1 MKNLHKEEAYLSKE
15 KTGSFTFVLHSHL
28 PYVLS
33 HGRWPHGADWLNEA
47 AAETY
52 MPLLNVFNRLVN
64 EGISPKVTIGL
75 TPILTEMLAHDS
87 FKTEFKS
94 YLGQKLEAAG
104 NDIAEFERLGQPHHA
119 MLARMWKDFYRNIY
133 KDFLEKYNQNIV
145 AQFAELQKNGH
156 IEIITCGAT
165 HGYFPLLSQDISI
178 QAQVKQ
184 AVSSYIRHYGKQPRG
199 IWLPECAYRPS
210 YEWVPPVQHT
220 EKNPKPYLRK
230 GVEEF
235 LSENK
240 IEYFFIDSHLLKGG
254 KAIGVYLERF
264 EALQTLWSRFSEQ
277 YKPLPEDTEK
287 TPYNIYWVGPAA
299 DGNMP
304 VAIFTRDPK
313 TGLQVWSGEHGYPG
327 DPNYLDFHKKRFP
340 GGLRYWRVTNA
351 KADLADKTEYVP
363 EKAIARIPEQAKHF
377 KDLVKATLIEH
388 HKNAGAAGI
397 VVSPYDA
404 ELFGHWWFEGP
415 EWLYQTI
422 RAIHNDGEID
432 MVTAGEYL
440 DRTKPVQVIS
450 LPEGSWGEGG
460 YHWIW
465 LNDINQWTWKHIYE
479 AEEEMIKLA
488 KRFCDKKEDALLQD
502 ILKQAARELLILESS
517 DWQFLISTLA
527 AKDYAEMRVVRHYDD
542 FKRLARMAWEK
553 GRGEELSKE
562 DMNFLDYCQKRDDIF
577 PDVDVKW
584 YKDLEFK
591 PQKTGDTHT
600 SL

>member
-64 EGISPKVTIGL
+64 EGISPTIGL

-119 MLARMWKDFYRNIY
+119 MLARMWKDFYRNIC

-230 GVEEF
+230 GV
-235 LSENK
+235 
-240 IEYFFIDSHLLKGG
+240 
-254 KAIGVYLERF
+254 
-264 EALQTLWSRFSEQ
+264 
-277 YKPLPEDTEK
+277 
-287 TPYNIYWVGPAA
+287 
-299 DGNMP
+299 
-304 VAIFTRDPK
+304 
-313 TGLQVWSGEHGYPG
+313 
-327 DPNYLDFHKKRFP
+327 
-340 GGLRYWRVTNA
+340 
-351 KADLADKTEYVP
+351 
-363 EKAIARIPEQAKHF
+363 
-377 KDLVKATLIEH
+377 
-388 HKNAGAAGI
+388 
-397 VVSPYDA
+397 
-404 ELFGHWWFEGP
+404 
-415 EWLYQTI
+415 
-422 RAIHNDGEID
+422 
-432 MVTAGEYL
+432 
-440 DRTKPVQVIS
+440 
-450 LPEGSWGEGG
+450 
-460 YHWIW
+460 
-465 LNDINQWTWKHIYE
+465 
-479 AEEEMIKLA
+479 
-488 KRFCDKKEDALLQD
+488 
-502 ILKQAARELLILESS
+502 
-517 DWQFLISTLA
+517 
-527 AKDYAEMRVVRHYDD
+527 
-542 FKRLARMAWEK
+542 
-553 GRGEELSKE
+553 
-562 DMNFLDYCQKRDDIF
+562 
-577 PDVDVKW
+577 
-584 YKDLEFK
+584 
-591 PQKTGDTHT
+591 
-600 SL
+600 